1 MNQVSAYKFFI
12 EKIRGASGTTHPPP
26 PKKKK
31 KKKKNSTASI
41 YVSSKKISFTQIS
54 EEKIFIAVVS
64 VTF

>member
-12 EKIRGASGTTHPPP
+12 EKIKGASGTPSSPP
-26 PKKKK
+26 
-31 KKKKNSTASI
+31 KKKNSTASI
-41 YVSSKKISFTQIS
+41 YMSNKKISFIQIS